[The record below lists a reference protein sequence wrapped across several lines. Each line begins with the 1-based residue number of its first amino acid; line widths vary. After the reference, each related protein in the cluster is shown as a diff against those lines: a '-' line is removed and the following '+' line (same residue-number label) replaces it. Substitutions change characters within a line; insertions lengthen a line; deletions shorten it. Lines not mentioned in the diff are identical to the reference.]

1 MKNLQSQLR
10 PPCPWVPQIWLVTEL
25 CLNFLINSVNK
36 AEIDDLAAFFFFPK
50 AGREQQPQDQQEF
63 SRGLLSEAAKC
74 IFLSHSSGWAEGPSD
89 TLCCVC
95 RSHHLKH
102 SPYFHLLRHFQV
114 REGGTCT
121 DFSRFCSKRGEYKHY
136 HLVLSPNKE
145 NRCTSLLG
153 SISVLQYTERTP
165 RGEKSSSEK
174 DNCCRNSAKIIP
186 TNPSSN
192 QSVEGCGDPS
202 RAWSGARVV
211 LKDSTKSG
219 SRESSLL
226 LLLLASLQE
235 LRAIWGDF
243 VLIKIFS
250 YF

>member
-1 MKNLQSQLR
+1 M
-10 PPCPWVPQIWLVTEL
+10 
-25 CLNFLINSVNK
+25 
-36 AEIDDLAAFFFFPK
+36 
-50 AGREQQPQDQQEF
+50 
-63 SRGLLSEAAKC
+63 LSEAAKC

-165 RGEKSSSEK
+165 RGEKVPLKRTIAAEIAQK
-174 DNCCRNSAKIIP
+174 LFQQTPAATR
-186 TNPSSN
+186 
-192 QSVEGCGDPS
+192 V
-202 RAWSGARVV
+202 WRVV
-211 LKDSTKSG
+211 ETHPGHD
-219 SRESSLL
+219 
-226 LLLLASLQE
+226 QE
-235 LRAIWGDF
+235 PGL
-243 VLIKIFS
+243 S
-250 YF
+250 